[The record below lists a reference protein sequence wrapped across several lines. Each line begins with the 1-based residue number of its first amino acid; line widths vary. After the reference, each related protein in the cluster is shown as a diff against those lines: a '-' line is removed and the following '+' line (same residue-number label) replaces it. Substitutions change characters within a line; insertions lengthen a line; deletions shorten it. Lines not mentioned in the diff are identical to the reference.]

1 LGHGRSIAEVDPKRR
16 LDSDPVDCHARQVS
30 ERLRIFRAV
39 MTQPNLGRVELAF
52 LGFNMTEFATWIAI
66 LVYAFGRGGASE
78 AGAVSVILLIPS
90 AVVAPLAAYAGDRFR
105 RDRVLFVDY
114 LVQGFAIGATAV
126 TLYAD
131 ASAGVVYA
139 VATLASISITFTRP
153 AQNSLLPALAATPE
167 DLTATN
173 VVTGIVE
180 GTGKMLG
187 PLIAGVLLG
196 VAGPDAVFAVF
207 AIVTLLGASAV
218 SGVRAEPAA
227 VTPPGRMGAED
238 VWRETLRGFRTL
250 RDEREPRLV
259 VLLLSSNVIVVGAL
273 DVLFIATAIDLLGIG
288 QSGAGYLSAAFGAG
302 AVIGAASAVILV
314 GRRRLTPPLAAGA
327 VVFGS
332 PIALVAVAPS
342 AVSAPV
348 LFAIAGGGRSLGD
361 VAGRTL
367 LQRIAP
373 NEVLSRVFGVLE
385 GLMMV
390 ALAVGSVG
398 AAVLIERFGV
408 PTALVAIGAF
418 LPLVMLFSS
427 GRLLSVDRRAAPP
440 SAEMLALVRTIPF
453 FTPLPPPA
461 LEGVMANMT
470 PMQVGSGKVLI
481 REGDVGDLFYVIV
494 EGEVE
499 VTSGGKHLSDLGP
512 GAYVG
517 EIALLRDVPRT
528 ATVIA
533 KTPLRLLAL
542 QRDPFLLAVTGHPQ
556 SVQAAQAVADARLR

>member
-1 LGHGRSIAEVDPKRR
+1 M
-16 LDSDPVDCHARQVS
+16 S
-30 ERLRIFRAV
+30 ERSRIFRAV
-39 MTQPNLGRVELAF
+39 MTDPNLRRVELAF

-66 LVYAFGRGGASE
+66 LVYAFERGGAAE

-90 AVVAPLAAYAGDRFR
+90 AVVAPFAAYAGDRFR

-114 LVQGFAIGATAV
+114 LVQGSAVGATAL

-131 ASAGVVYA
+131 ASAGVVYG

-153 AQNSLLPALAATPE
+153 AQNSLLPTLAQTPE

-173 VVTGIVE
+173 VVTGVVE

-187 PLIAGVLLG
+187 PLIAGVLLA
-196 VAGPDAVFAVF
+196 VAGPDAIFAVF
-207 AIVTLLGASAV
+207 AILTFLGAFAV
-218 SGVRAEPAA
+218 SGVRAERTV
-227 VTPPGRMGAED
+227 VTPAVRIGAED
-238 VWRETLRGFRTL
+238 VLRETLRGFTTL

-259 VLLLSSNVIVVGAL
+259 VLLLSSNVVVVGAI
-273 DVLFIATAIDLLGIG
+273 DVLFVATAIDLLGIG

-327 VVFGS
+327 VVFGG

-342 AVSAPV
+342 AVSAPI
-348 LFAIAGGGRSLGD
+348 LFAIAGGGRSLED

-367 LQRIAP
+367 LQRISP

-408 PTALVAIGAF
+408 PTALIAIGAF

-427 GRLLSVDRRAAPP
+427 RRLLAIDRRAAPP
-440 SAEMLALVRTIPF
+440 NTEMLALVRKIPF
-453 FTPLPPPA
+453 FAPLPAPA
-461 LEGVMANMT
+461 LEGVMTNLI
-470 PMQVGSGKVLI
+470 PMEVDSGKVLI
-481 REGDVGDLFYVIV
+481 RQGDPGDLFYVIV
-494 EGEVE
+494 EGDVE
-499 VTSGGKHLSDLGP
+499 VTSGGTHLRTLGP
-512 GAYVG
+512 GSYIG

-528 ATVIA
+528 ATVVA

-542 QRDPFLLAVTGHPQ
+542 QREPFLLAVTGHPQ
-556 SVQAAQAVADARLR
+556 SVRAANAVADARLR